1 MVFRVSL
8 EGGADSLAEWS
19 KDWDR
24 FREEVREKIQMGV
37 LGAFAELPV

>member
-1 MVFRVSL
+1 M
-8 EGGADSLAEWS
+8 AEWS

-24 FREEVREKIQMGV
+24 FREEVREKIQMTEHAMAHIMGV